1 MLDDAANGESHAIGP
16 SGKGHRV
23 NGTDRISARLY
34 VDAALDVPTL
44 GLDAPRTHYLRN
56 VLRLE
61 KGDRIALFNGRD
73 GEVAARIEGFGKT
86 WASVAIEERRRE
98 QVEEPDVWFLF
109 APIKRAR
116 LDFMVEKATELGASA
131 VWPVFTRHTI
141 VTRVNNERLRAT
153 AIEAA
158 EQCER
163 LTIPKLLTASTLDE
177 VLRNWPD
184 ERRLILC
191 DESGAG
197 GPIVD
202 VLGKL
207 DTTQPHAILTGPEGG
222 FARAELDALHDLP
235 FVTPVGLGPRVL
247 RADTAALAALAIF
260 QAVSHDRLKSPPPRF
275 KPIG

>member
-1 MLDDAANGESHAIGP
+1 MYVPEAMT
-16 SGKGHRV
+16 
-23 NGTDRISARLY
+23 TDRVATRIF
-34 VDAALDVPTL
+34 VDGALDVPTL
-44 GLDAPRTHYLRN
+44 GLDAPRTHYLRH

-61 KGDRIALFNGRD
+61 KGERIAIFNGRD
-73 GEVAARIEGFGKT
+73 GEYTARIDGFGKN
-86 WASVAIEERRRE
+86 WATLAIEGRRRE
-98 QVEEPDVWFLF
+98 QASEPDVWFLF

-131 VWPVFTRHTI
+131 IWPVFTRHTI

-163 LTIPKLLTASTLDE
+163 LTIPKLLTAVPLDE
-177 VLRNWPD
+177 ALASWPR

-191 DESGAG
+191 DESGKG
-197 GPIVD
+197 GPIVE
-202 VLGKL
+202 VLKGL
-207 DTTQPHAILTGPEGG
+207 DTTQPHAVLTGPEGG

>member
-1 MLDDAANGESHAIGP
+1 M
-16 SGKGHRV
+16 
-23 NGTDRISARLY
+23 TDRISTRIF

-44 GLDAPRTHYLRN
+44 GLDAPRTHYLRH

-61 KGDRIALFNGRD
+61 KGDRIAVFNGRD
-73 GEVAARIEGFGKT
+73 GEYTARIDGFGKNWST
-86 WASVAIEERRRE
+86 LAIEGRRRE
-98 QVEEPDVWFLF
+98 QVDEPDIWFLF

-116 LDFMVEKATELGASA
+116 LDFMVEKATELGAGA
-131 VWPVFTRHTI
+131 IWPVFTRHTI

-163 LTIPKLLTASTLDE
+163 LTIPKLLTASPLDE
-177 VLRNWPD
+177 ALASWPK
-184 ERRLILC
+184 ERRLIVC
-191 DESGAG
+191 DESGKG
-197 GPIVD
+197 GPIID
-202 VLGKL
+202 VLSRL
-207 DTTQPHAILTGPEGG
+207 DTTQPHAVLTGPEGG

>member
-1 MLDDAANGESHAIGP
+1 MLDDAVNGESHAIG
-16 SGKGHRV
+16 SRGKGHPV
-23 NGTDRISARLY
+23 NGTDRISARLF

-44 GLDAPRTHYLRN
+44 GLDAPRTHYLRH

-98 QVEEPDVWFLF
+98 QAAEPDVWFLF

-116 LDFMVEKATELGASA
+116 LDFMIEKATELGAAA

-163 LTIPKLLTASTLDE
+163 LTIPKLLTASPLDE
-177 VLRNWPD
+177 ALRAWPR
-184 ERRLILC
+184 ERTLILC
-191 DESGAG
+191 DETGAG

-202 VLGKL
+202 VLGKI
-207 DTTQPHAILTGPEGG
+207 DTTQPCAILTGPEGG